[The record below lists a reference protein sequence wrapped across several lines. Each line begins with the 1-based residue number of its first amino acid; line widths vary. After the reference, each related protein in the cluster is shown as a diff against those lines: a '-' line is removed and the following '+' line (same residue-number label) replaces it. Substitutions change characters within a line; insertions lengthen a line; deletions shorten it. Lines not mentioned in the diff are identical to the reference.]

1 MLCGQGDSRSDFFS
15 FYSIYIIMKPTKI
28 VDCVWELPLYSYS
41 LSYTVIN
48 AYVTLQ
54 YYQFFFV
61 GMALAV
67 LAGSGMAFAMPR
79 TALDQSRRAAALL
92 FSSTSSPGLGIQS
105 VFLQNALMFTL
116 LFTILITWPFML
128 FSFAFYLFRS
138 LRWLVAVAINM
149 EYRRVDCARTFAELD
164 LWFVMV
170 LAVSAGVY
178 AFSVDY
184 RLRQGKGGG

>member
-1 MLCGQGDSRSDFFS
+1 
-15 FYSIYIIMKPTKI
+15 MKPKI
-28 VDCVWELPLYSYS
+28 VDCSWELPLISSS

-48 AYVTLQ
+48 AYVTMQ

-61 GMALAV
+61 
-67 LAGSGMAFAMPR
+67 GMAFAMPR

-128 FSFAFYLFRS
+128 FYFAFYLFRS

-170 LAVSAGVY
+170 VAVSAGVY

-184 RLRQGKGGG
+184 RLRQGKGG